1 MHFAAHVAAA
11 ATFAICHPFDLPP
24 RPGPRSV
31 FLRLYWLRRLSL
43 SHLSRCSA
51 YYLLCVTCDLIK
63 CIPSLFSLRH
73 ALRSA
78 PSLCLLPYHPF
89 NVYLSLSVQPA
100 AEAEGA
106 ATRLNAKRLM
116 QGLRAPYFF
125 ALVIRDSGPRRLPFE
140 CHLLH
145 HPYHPSTSAIST

>member
-1 MHFAAHVAAA
+1 MLLLLHLR
-11 ATFAICHPFDLPP
+11 FAIHSICPLAPALAPYFCAYI
-24 RPGPRSV
+24 GCGAS
-31 FLRLYWLRRLSL
+31 LSL
-43 SHLSRCSA
+43 SSLPVLVQCTVLR
-51 YYLLCVTCDLIK
+51 LLCVTCDLIK